1 MTVPTGIHA
10 LSLTP
15 FLVIQ
20 AYRQEEIMDVI
31 FRIYTQGIL
40 YSALE

>member
-1 MTVPTGIHA
+1 MTVPTGIRA

-20 AYRQEEIMDVI
+20 TWWQEEIMDVK

-40 YSALE
+40 YAALE